1 MTLVT
6 FNSNNLSILPHS
18 TPYDNTFFYNYRY
31 TVFEGDV
38 GMKKNQLD
46 QQWFTL
52 ILEAKKIGLSVE
64 EIRSFLHSTSAEELT
79 KISSI
84 TLKT

>member
-1 MTLVT
+1 MTI
-6 FNSNNLSILPHS
+6 LSFIIIGTQYLK
-18 TPYDNTFFYNYRY
+18 
-31 TVFEGDV
+31 EMDV

-64 EIRSFLHSTSAEELT
+64 EIRNFLHSTSTEELS

-84 TLKT
+84 TIKT